1 MKLAVLKEINPVK
14 ELIVDL
20 NKLYNEATP
29 FFRNRVKEKQAL
41 VVHQIN
47 TQAAALV
54 VIAEKEKVSIETGN
68 EALDLYCLEG
78 MKLFSQGEYAKNLEN
93 KNCDLGI
100 YL

>member
-20 NKLYNEATP
+20 NKLYHEATP

-41 VVHQIN
+41 VTHQIN
-47 TQAAALV
+47 TQTAAIEV
-54 VIAEKEKVSIETGN
+54 TAEKEKVSSETGN
-68 EALDLYCLEG
+68 AALDLYCLEG
-78 MKLFSQGEYAKNLEN
+78 MKLFSQGEYAKNVHNN
-93 KNCDLGI
+93 KSDLGI